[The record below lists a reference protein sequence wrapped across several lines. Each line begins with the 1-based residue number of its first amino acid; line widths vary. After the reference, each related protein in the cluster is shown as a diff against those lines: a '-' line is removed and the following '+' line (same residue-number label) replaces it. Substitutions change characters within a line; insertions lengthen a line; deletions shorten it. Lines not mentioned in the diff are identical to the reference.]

1 MGTIV
6 LLPGGFKPPHA
17 GHLQLARAFAS
28 NPKVDEVRMLIGP
41 SIRDGITR
49 EQSMVALKALLANDP
64 KIKVIAVDSDN
75 PMVAA
80 YDTVMNLPKNDTG
93 TYALAASSKGEDFA
107 RMQQFAKSIEQYK
120 TKTTKDGKSAPKGV
134 KVDTSLKVDVSPLVY
149 KGRTDDKNGQ
159 GISASIMR
167 KDLLNKDIKNFA
179 TNYPGT
185 DKATIE
191 KLYNLF
197 SKTVKASEKKAKKSM
212 KEGKISLASILL
224 TEGGTGGHMAHPFDL
239 PTVNTGNDLVKT
251 FIYAVKSLQKN
262 PASVKIDGV
271 NASVR
276 LVDLDGKKQFVMDRG
291 SNKPLDVKGITKA
304 DLEDRFAPGHG
315 MVKIGGEVLDIFN
328 ESLPS
333 IQSELSKLGLLD
345 NPNILLNIEYVS
357 GKTNVQDYGK
367 NFLAIHGLLEIQQ
380 VTEKRRAAK
389 EISYDKK
396 ALESMIKKMAP
407 VAKEYDFEIYGSI
420 PATIDKEPNF
430 SSELSKSYTVFYTKN
445 KKETK
450 SLKDWLKTTKIPKDV
465 KITLKDGKKVDALSK
480 QVFVAIK
487 NGTPLDQLVANKNEY
502 KSAIDGFVTYLA
514 TMQLG
519 DSVLKAME
527 SPLGAVEDQE
537 GVVIRDKSIY
547 DKPFKITGSF
557 ILRGLGTSF

>member
-1 MGTIV
+1 MVNKIIAVYPGRFQPMGRHHAATFKWLQDKFGKENTYIV
-6 LLPGGFKPPHA
+6 TSDKVEMPKSPLNFQEKKAVASKYGLGDRIVQVKNPYKAEEVTSNYDPEKTAIVFMVGKKDMEEDPRFKIGLKKDGTPGYFKKYEEGKPLQPFTKHGYLIVAPHVSLKTPD
-17 GHLQLARAFAS
+17 GQEMSGTSIRSVLS
-28 NPKVDEVRMLIGP
+28 NPKSTPDQFK
-41 SIRDGITR
+41 SIFGWY
-49 EQSMVALKALLANDP
+49 DP
-64 KIKVIAVDSDN
+64 KIEKMI
-75 PMVAA
+75 
-80 YDTVMNLPKNDTG
+80 K
-93 TYALAASSKGEDFA
+93 SKF
-107 RMQQFAKSIEQYK
+107 
-120 TKTTKDGKSAPKGV
+120 
-134 KVDTSLKVDVSPLVY
+134 
-149 KGRTDDKNGQ
+149 
-159 GISASIMR
+159 
-167 KDLLNKDIKNFA
+167 
-179 TNYPGT
+179 
-185 DKATIE
+185 
-191 KLYNLF
+191 
-197 SKTVKASEKKAKKSM
+197 EKKTDTPM
-212 KEGKISLASILL
+212 KESSISLVNLL
-224 TEGGTGGHMAHPFDL
+224 VEGGTGGHMAHPFDL

-251 FIYAVKSLQKN
+251 FIYAVKSLQKT

-328 ESLPS
+328 ESLS
-333 IQSELSKLGLLD
+333 RIQSELSKLGLLD

-420 PATIDKEPNF
+420 PATVSKEPNF

-450 SLKDWLKTTKIPKDV
+450 SLKDWLKTAKIPKDV

-487 NGTPLDQLVANKNEY
+487 NGTPLDQLVADKNEY

-527 SPLGAVEDQE
+527 SPLGAVDQQE

-557 ILRGLGTSF
+557 ILRGLATSF

>member
-17 GHLQLARAFAS
+17 GHIQLARAFAS

-41 SIRDGITR
+41 SERDGITR
-49 EQSMVALKALLANDP
+49 QQSLAALKVLLAKDP

-80 YDTVMNLPKNDTG
+80 YDTIMDLPKNDTG
-93 TYALAASSKGEDFA
+93 TYALAASSKGEDYK
-107 RMQQFAKSIEQYK
+107 RMQAFEKSIEQYK
-120 TKTTKDGKSAPKGV
+120 TKTTKDGKSVPKGI
-134 KVDTSLKVDVSPLVY
+134 KIDNSLKVDVAPLVY

-159 GISASIMR
+159 GISASVMR
-167 KDLLNKDIKNFA
+167 KDLINKDKDNFS
-179 TNYPGT
+179 TNYPGISRSIA
-185 DKATIE
+185 DK
-191 KLYNLF
+191 LFDLF
-197 SKTVKASEKKAKKSM
+197 SKTIKGSEKKVKTDM
-212 KEGKISLASILL
+212 REDLISIINLL

-239 PTVNTGNDLVKT
+239 PSVSSGNDLLKT
-251 FIYAVKSLQKN
+251 FILAVKSLQKS

-328 ESLPS
+328 ESLPT

-396 ALESMIKKMAP
+396 ALQSMIKKMAP
-407 VAKEYDFEIYGSI
+407 IAKKYDFEIYGSI
-420 PATIDKEPNF
+420 PATVEKEPNF
-430 SSELSKSYTVFYTKN
+430 SSELSKTYTVNYSKG

-450 SLKDWLKTTKIPKDV
+450 SLKDWLKTTKIPRDV
-465 KITLKDGKKVDALSK
+465 KITLADGKKVDALSK
-480 QVFVAIK
+480 QVFVGIK
-487 NGTPLDQLVANKNEY
+487 DGKPLDQFIANESDY

-519 DSVLKAME
+519 DAVLKSME
-527 SPLGAVEDQE
+527 SPLGPVDQQE

-547 DKPFKITGSF
+547 NKPFKITGSF

>member
-17 GHLQLARAFAS
+17 GHIQLARAFAS

-41 SIRDGITR
+41 SVRDGITR
-49 EQSMVALKALLANDP
+49 EQSMAALKVLLSKDP
-64 KIKVIAVDSDN
+64 KINVVAVDSDS

-80 YDTVMNLPKNDTG
+80 YETLMELPPNDTG
-93 TYALAASSKGEDFA
+93 TYALAASSKGEDYA
-107 RMQQFAKSIEQYK
+107 RIQQFAKSIEQYK
-120 TKTTKDGKSAPKGV
+120 TKKTKDGKSVPKGV
-134 KVDTSLKVDVSPLVY
+134 NVNTSLKVNVSPLLY
-149 KGRTDDKNGQ
+149 NNRTDNNNGK

-167 KDLLNKDIKNFA
+167 KDLLNGDRENFA
-179 TNYPGT
+179 TNYPGLDKTLT
-185 DKATIE
+185 D
-191 KLYNLF
+191 KLYNIF
-197 SKTVKASEKKAKKSM
+197 SKTVKAPEKKVKKSKV
-212 KEGKISLASILL
+212 KENTISLIDLL
-224 TEGGTGGHMAHPFDL
+224 LEGGTGGHMAHPFDL
-239 PTVNTGNDLVKT
+239 PKVNTGNELLKT
-251 FIYAVKSLQKN
+251 FILAVKSLQKS
-262 PASVKIDGV
+262 PGSVKIDGV

-328 ESLPS
+328 ESLPKV
-333 IQSELSKLGLLD
+333 QSELSKLGLLD

-389 EISYDKK
+389 EIPYDKS

-407 VAKEYDFEIYGSI
+407 VAKKYEFEVFGSI
-420 PATIDKEPNF
+420 PAKVGKEPNF
-430 SSELSKSYTVFYTKN
+430 SSELSKSYTVNYSRKQ
-445 KKETK
+445 KETK
-450 SLKDWLKTTKIPKDV
+450 SLKDWLAKTEIPKGV
-465 KITLKDGKKVDALSK
+465 KIELTDGTKVDALSK
-480 QVFVAIK
+480 KVFVSIK
-487 NGTPLDQLVANKNEY
+487 NGIPLDEFVANEEDY
-502 KSAIDGFVTYLA
+502 KAAIDGFVTYLA

-519 DSVLKAME
+519 DSVLKSMD

-557 ILRGLGTSF
+557 ILRGLATSF

>member
-1 MGTIV
+1 M
-6 LLPGGFKPPHA
+6 K
-17 GHLQLARAFAS
+17 
-28 NPKVDEVRMLIGP
+28 LI
-41 SIRDGITR
+41 
-49 EQSMVALKALLANDP
+49 EL
-64 KIKVIAVDSDN
+64 
-75 PMVAA
+75 
-80 YDTVMNLPKNDTG
+80 
-93 TYALAASSKGEDFA
+93 
-107 RMQQFAKSIEQYK
+107 IE
-120 TKTTKDGKSAPKGV
+120 
-134 KVDTSLKVDVSPLVY
+134 L
-149 KGRTDDKNGQ
+149 
-159 GISASIMR
+159 IR
-167 KDLLNKDIKNFA
+167 KDISENRELL
-179 TNYPGT
+179 
-185 DKATIE
+185 
-191 KLYNLF
+191 LC
-197 SKTVKASEKKAKKSM
+197 
-212 KEGKISLASILL
+212 
-224 TEGGTGGHMAHPFDL
+224 GGTGGHMAHPFDL
-239 PTVNTGNDLVKT
+239 PSVSSGNDLLKT
-251 FIYAVKSLQKN
+251 FILAVKSLQKS

-276 LVDLDGKKQFVMDRG
+276 LVDLDGKTQFVMDRG

-328 ESLPS
+328 ESLPT

-396 ALESMIKKMAP
+396 ALQSMIKKMAP
-407 VAKEYDFEIYGSI
+407 IAKKYDFEIYGSI
-420 PATIDKEPNF
+420 PATVEKEPNF
-430 SSELSKSYTVFYTKN
+430 SSELSKTYTVNYSKG

-450 SLKDWLKTTKIPKDV
+450 SLKDWLKTTKIPRDV
-465 KITLKDGKKVDALSK
+465 KITLADGKKVDALSK
-480 QVFVAIK
+480 QVFVGIK
-487 NGTPLDQLVANKNEY
+487 DGKPLDQFIANESDY

-519 DSVLKAME
+519 DAVLKSME
-527 SPLGAVEDQE
+527 SPLGPVDQQE

-547 DKPFKITGSF
+547 NKPFKITGSF

>member
-1 MGTIV
+1 
-6 LLPGGFKPPHA
+6 
-17 GHLQLARAFAS
+17 
-28 NPKVDEVRMLIGP
+28 
-41 SIRDGITR
+41 
-49 EQSMVALKALLANDP
+49 MVN
-64 KIKVIAVDSDN
+64 KVIAVYPGRFQPMGRHHAATFKWLQDKFGKENTYIVTSDKVE
-75 PMVAA
+75 M
-80 YDTVMNLPKNDTG
+80 PK
-93 TYALAASSKGEDFA
+93 
-107 RMQQFAKSIEQYK
+107 
-120 TKTTKDGKSAPKGV
+120 
-134 KVDTSLKVDVSPLVY
+134 SPL
-149 KGRTDDKNGQ
+149 
-159 GISASIMR
+159 
-167 KDLLNKDIKNFA
+167 NFQ
-179 TNYPGT
+179 
-185 DKATIE
+185 
-191 KLYNLF
+191 
-197 SKTVKASEKKAKKSM
+197 EKKAIATKYGFGDRIAQVKNPYKAEEVTTKYDPETTAIVFMVGKKDMEEDPRFKIGLKKDGTPGYFKKYEDGKPLQPFTKHGYLIVAPHVSLKTPDGQEMSGTSIRSVLSNPKSTPDQFKSIFGWYDPKIEKMIKSKFEKKTDTSM
-212 KEGKISLASILL
+212 KESSISLVNLL
-224 TEGGTGGHMAHPFDL
+224 VEGGTGGHMAHPFDL

-328 ESLPS
+328 ESLPR

-487 NGTPLDQLVANKNEY
+487 NGTPLDQLVADKNEY

-527 SPLGAVEDQE
+527 SPLGAVDQQE

>member
-1 MGTIV
+1 
-6 LLPGGFKPPHA
+6 
-17 GHLQLARAFAS
+17 
-28 NPKVDEVRMLIGP
+28 
-41 SIRDGITR
+41 
-49 EQSMVALKALLANDP
+49 MVN
-64 KIKVIAVDSDN
+64 KVIAVYPGRFQPMGRHHAATFKWLQDKFGKENTYIVTSDKVE
-75 PMVAA
+75 M
-80 YDTVMNLPKNDTG
+80 PK
-93 TYALAASSKGEDFA
+93 
-107 RMQQFAKSIEQYK
+107 
-120 TKTTKDGKSAPKGV
+120 
-134 KVDTSLKVDVSPLVY
+134 SPL
-149 KGRTDDKNGQ
+149 
-159 GISASIMR
+159 
-167 KDLLNKDIKNFA
+167 NFQ
-179 TNYPGT
+179 
-185 DKATIE
+185 
-191 KLYNLF
+191 
-197 SKTVKASEKKAKKSM
+197 EKKAIATKYGFGDSIAQVKNPYKAEEVTAKYDPDTTALVFMVGKKDMEEDPRFKIGLKKDGTPGYFKKYEEGKPLQPFTKHGYLIVAPHVSLKTPDGQEMSGTSIRSVLSNPKSTPDQFKSIFGWYDPKIEKMIKSKFEKKTDTSM
-212 KEGKISLASILL
+212 KESSISLVNLL
-224 TEGGTGGHMAHPFDL
+224 VEGGTGGHMAHPFDL

-328 ESLPS
+328 ESLPR

-450 SLKDWLKTTKIPKDV
+450 SLKDWLKSTKIPKDV

-487 NGTPLDQLVANKNEY
+487 NGTPLDQLVADKNEY

-527 SPLGAVEDQE
+527 SPLGAVDQQE

-557 ILRGLGTSF
+557 ILRGLATSF

>member
-1 MGTIV
+1 
-6 LLPGGFKPPHA
+6 
-17 GHLQLARAFAS
+17 
-28 NPKVDEVRMLIGP
+28 
-41 SIRDGITR
+41 
-49 EQSMVALKALLANDP
+49 
-64 KIKVIAVDSDN
+64 
-75 PMVAA
+75 
-80 YDTVMNLPKNDTG
+80 
-93 TYALAASSKGEDFA
+93 
-107 RMQQFAKSIEQYK
+107 
-120 TKTTKDGKSAPKGV
+120 
-134 KVDTSLKVDVSPLVY
+134 
-149 KGRTDDKNGQ
+149 
-159 GISASIMR
+159 
-167 KDLLNKDIKNFA
+167 
-179 TNYPGT
+179 
-185 DKATIE
+185 
-191 KLYNLF
+191 
-197 SKTVKASEKKAKKSM
+197 
-212 KEGKISLASILL
+212 
-224 TEGGTGGHMAHPFDL
+224 
-239 PTVNTGNDLVKT
+239 
-251 FIYAVKSLQKN
+251 
-262 PASVKIDGV
+262 
-271 NASVR
+271 
-276 LVDLDGKKQFVMDRG
+276 
-291 SNKPLDVKGITKA
+291 
-304 DLEDRFAPGHG
+304 

-328 ESLPS
+328 ESLPRM
-333 IQSELSKLGLLD
+333 QSELSKLGLLD

-396 ALESMIKKMAP
+396 ALDSMIKKMAP

-420 PATIDKEPNF
+420 PATVSKEPNF

-450 SLKDWLKTTKIPKDV
+450 SLKDWLKTTKIPKDI

-487 NGTPLDQLVANKNEY
+487 NGTPLDQLVADKNEY

-527 SPLGAVEDQE
+527 SPLGSVDQQE

>member
-1 MGTIV
+1 MGRHHAATFKWLQDKFGKENTYIV
-6 LLPGGFKPPHA
+6 TSDKVEMPKSPLNFQEKKAIATKYGFGDNIAQVKNPYKAEEVTKEYDPETTAIVFMVGKKDMEEDPRFKIGVKKDGTPGYFKKYEEGKPLQPFTKHGYLIVAPHVSLKTPD
-17 GHLQLARAFAS
+17 GQEMSGTSIRSVLS
-28 NPKVDEVRMLIGP
+28 NPKSTPDQFK
-41 SIRDGITR
+41 SIFGWY
-49 EQSMVALKALLANDP
+49 DP
-64 KIKVIAVDSDN
+64 KIEKMI
-75 PMVAA
+75 
-80 YDTVMNLPKNDTG
+80 K
-93 TYALAASSKGEDFA
+93 SKF
-107 RMQQFAKSIEQYK
+107 
-120 TKTTKDGKSAPKGV
+120 
-134 KVDTSLKVDVSPLVY
+134 
-149 KGRTDDKNGQ
+149 
-159 GISASIMR
+159 
-167 KDLLNKDIKNFA
+167 
-179 TNYPGT
+179 
-185 DKATIE
+185 
-191 KLYNLF
+191 
-197 SKTVKASEKKAKKSM
+197 EKKTDTSM
-212 KEGKISLASILL
+212 KESSISLVNLL
-224 TEGGTGGHMAHPFDL
+224 VEGGTGGHMAHPFDL

-276 LVDLDGKKQFVMDRG
+276 LVDLGGKKQFVMDRG

-328 ESLPS
+328 ESLPR

-450 SLKDWLKTTKIPKDV
+450 SLKDWLKTTKMPKDV

-487 NGTPLDQLVANKNEY
+487 NGTPLDQLVADKNEY

-527 SPLGAVEDQE
+527 SPLGAVDQQE